1 MDFLSTPLL
10 VTVILG
16 SVGLAIPIIDSLKKE
31 RGANNRL
38 YCGIAVGALI
48 LIISIIII
56 RVLSGEQIPTIEFGK
71 GMLAD
76 DMFGAFFGITLLIV
90 SIMVTVSSWDFM
102 KNKTNP
108 AAYYSLILLSS
119 IGMILIAYST
129 DLVML
134 LVAWELMSIPTYALA
149 AFSKR
154 DPISNEAAIKYFLFG
169 ALSSAIL
176 VFAIG
181 LVYGITGTTN
191 IGQALVS
198 MVNVQKDLIPVS
210 LLALA
215 LFIAGFG
222 FKMGLVPF
230 HMWLPDAYEG
240 APTTIGA
247 LLSAGTKKAGFAAA
261 IRVIILAI
269 FVLHLD
275 WSVLLA
281 IIAIFTMTI
290 GNLGALVQKSVPRI
304 LAYSSIAQAGY
315 IMIGLALAPYNDQ
328 ALAGSLFHI
337 LNHAVMKAAAFIAVA
352 AVAISLTSYSL
363 EKYRGLARR
372 MPLTA
377 IALSISLLALAGV
390 PPLNGFWSKLVLF
403 GSAINSGPEVW
414 WGPYLAIAGVL
425 NSALSL
431 GYYAWIMRKMYMEDS
446 PDTSRV
452 KEPRAISAVLIFAM
466 IFMVGFGIWHADPHP
481 GNISITSNGTIIL
494 YDFGMVGRIDDET
507 RRRLVRLYLGL
518 VDKDPV
524 RTTDVLIELG
534 TLEATVDRRL
544 VERGLEL
551 SIQSLH
557 ARRVRIPFGQKLP
570 IISEFLN
577 LGIVLITCIY
587 IIL

>member
-16 SVGLAIPIIDSLKKE
+16 SVGLAIPIIDSLRKE
-31 RGANNRL
+31 RGAGNKI
-38 YCGIAVGALI
+38 YCGISVGAII
-48 LIISIIII
+48 LIIGIISIRIF
-56 RVLSGEQIPTIEFGK
+56 LGEPIPTIEFGK

-76 DMFGAFFGITLLIV
+76 DMFGAFFAISLLIV
-90 SIMVTVSSWDFM
+90 SIMVTASSWNYM

-176 VFAIG
+176 VVAIG
-181 LVYGITGTTN
+181 LVYGVTGTTN
-191 IGQALVS
+191 IGQAIVS
-198 MVNVQKDLIPVS
+198 MVNVQPDLLPIT
-210 LLALA
+210 LLAVA

-240 APTTIGA
+240 APTPIGA
-247 LLSAGTKKAGFAAA
+247 LLAAGTKKAGFAAA
-261 IRVIILAI
+261 IRVIVLAV

-275 WSVLLA
+275 WSMTLA
-281 IIAIFTMTI
+281 IIAVFTMTL

-315 IMIGLALAPYNDQ
+315 IMIGLALAPYSDQ
-328 ALAGSLFHI
+328 ALGGSLFHI
-337 LNHAVMKAAAFIAVA
+337 INHAVMKSAAFIAVA
-352 AVAISLTSYSL
+352 AVAVTLASYSI
-363 EKYRGLARR
+363 EKYRGLAKR

-403 GSAINSGPEVW
+403 NSAIVTGPEIW

-431 GYYAWIMRKMYMEDS
+431 GYYAWIMRKMYMEEG
-446 PDTSRV
+446 PDMTRV

-466 IFMVGFGIWHADPHP
+466 IFMVGFGIWHAP
-481 GNISITSNGTIIL
+481 IL
-494 YDFGMVGRIDDET
+494 DFATHSVPNLSQ
-507 RRRLVRLYLGL
+507 LVS
-518 VDKDPV
+518 
-524 RTTDVLIELG
+524 VLPS
-534 TLEATVDRRL
+534 V
-544 VERGLEL
+544 
-551 SIQSLH
+551 
-557 ARRVRIPFGQKLP
+557 P
-570 IISEFLN
+570 IK
-577 LGIVLITCIY
+577 
-587 IIL
+587 

>member
-1 MDFLSTPLL
+1 MDFFSTPLL

-16 SVGLAIPIIDSLKKE
+16 SVGLAIPIIDALKKE

-38 YCGIAVGALI
+38 YSGISVGAI
-48 LIISIIII
+48 LLVIGIIIFRI
-56 RVLSGEQIPTIEFGK
+56 LFGESIPTIEFGK
-71 GMLAD
+71 SMLAD
-76 DMFGAFFGITLLIV
+76 DMFGSFFAITLLIV
-90 SIMVTVSSWDFM
+90 SIMVTASSWNYM

-119 IGMILIAYST
+119 IGMILIAYSM

-176 VFAIG
+176 VLAIG
-181 LVYGITGTTN
+181 LVYGVTGTTN
-191 IGQALVS
+191 IGEAIVS
-198 MVNVQKDLIPVS
+198 MVNVQKDLVPVT

-247 LLSAGTKKAGFAAA
+247 LLAAGTKKAGFAAA
-261 IRVIILAI
+261 IRVIVLAT

-275 WSVLLA
+275 WATALA
-281 IIAIFTMTI
+281 VIAVFTMTL

-315 IMIGLALAPYNDQ
+315 IMIGLALAPYSDQ
-328 ALAGSLFHI
+328 ALGGSLFHI
-337 LNHAVMKAAAFIAVA
+337 LNHAVMKSAAFIAVA
-352 AVAISLTSYSL
+352 AVSITLASYSI
-363 EKYRGLARR
+363 EKYRGLAKR
-372 MPLTA
+372 MPITA

-403 GSAINSGPEVW
+403 NAAIVTGPEIW

-431 GYYAWIMRKMYMEDS
+431 GYYAWIMRKMYMEES
-446 PDTSRV
+446 PDTTKV
-452 KEPRAISAVLIFAM
+452 KEPRAMLAVLIFSM
-466 IFMVGFGIWHADPHP
+466 IFMVGFGIWHAP
-481 GNISITSNGTIIL
+481 IL
-494 YDFGMVGRIDDET
+494 DFATNSVPNLSQLTAVLPSFPT
-507 RRRLVRLYLGL
+507 R
-518 VDKDPV
+518 
-524 RTTDVLIELG
+524 
-534 TLEATVDRRL
+534 
-544 VERGLEL
+544 
-551 SIQSLH
+551 
-557 ARRVRIPFGQKLP
+557 
-570 IISEFLN
+570 
-577 LGIVLITCIY
+577 
-587 IIL
+587 

>member
-1 MDFLSTPLL
+1 MDFFSTPLL

-16 SVGLAIPIIDSLKKE
+16 AVGLAIPIIDALKKE

-38 YCGIAVGALI
+38 YCGISVVAII
-48 LIISIIII
+48 LVIGIIIFRI
-56 RVLSGEQIPTIEFGK
+56 LFGESIPTIEFGK
-71 GMLAD
+71 SMLAD
-76 DMFGAFFGITLLIV
+76 DMFGSFFAITLLIV
-90 SIMVTVSSWDFM
+90 SVMVTASSWNYM

-176 VFAIG
+176 VLAIG
-181 LVYGITGTTN
+181 LVYGVTGTTN
-191 IGQALVS
+191 IGEAIVS
-198 MVNVQKDLIPVS
+198 MVNIQKDLVPVT

-247 LLSAGTKKAGFAAA
+247 LLAAGTKKAGFAAA
-261 IRVIILAI
+261 IRVIVLAT

-275 WSVLLA
+275 WATALA
-281 IIAIFTMTI
+281 VIAVFTMTL

-315 IMIGLALAPYNDQ
+315 IMIGLALAPYSDQ
-328 ALAGSLFHI
+328 ALGGSLFHI
-337 LNHAVMKAAAFIAVA
+337 INHAVMKSAAFIAVA
-352 AVAISLTSYSL
+352 AVAVTLTSYSL
-363 EKYRGLARR
+363 EKYRGLAKR

-403 GSAINSGPEVW
+403 NAAITTGPEIW

-431 GYYAWIMRKMYMEDS
+431 GYYAWIMRKMYMEES
-446 PDTSRV
+446 PDKTKV
-452 KEPRAISAVLIFAM
+452 KEPRAMLAVLIFSM
-466 IFMVGFGIWHADPHP
+466 IFMVGFGIWHAP
-481 GNISITSNGTIIL
+481 IL
-494 YDFGMVGRIDDET
+494 EFATNSVPNLSQLT
-507 RRRLVRLYLGL
+507 A
-518 VDKDPV
+518 
-524 RTTDVLIELG
+524 VLP
-534 TLEATVDRRL
+534 
-544 VERGLEL
+544 
-551 SIQSLH
+551 SFH
-557 ARRVRIPFGQKLP
+557 AG
-570 IISEFLN
+570 
-577 LGIVLITCIY
+577 
-587 IIL
+587 

>member
-1 MDFLSTPLL
+1 MDFFSTPLL

-16 SVGLAIPIIDSLKKE
+16 SVGLAIPIIDALKKE

-38 YCGIAVGALI
+38 YSGISVGAI
-48 LIISIIII
+48 LLVIGIIIFKI
-56 RVLSGEQIPTIEFGK
+56 LFGESIPTIEFGK
-71 GMLAD
+71 SMLAD
-76 DMFGAFFGITLLIV
+76 DMFGSFFAITLLIV
-90 SIMVTVSSWDFM
+90 SIMVTASSWNYM

-119 IGMILIAYST
+119 IGMILIAYSM

-176 VFAIG
+176 VLAIG
-181 LVYGITGTTN
+181 LVYGVTGTTN
-191 IGQALVS
+191 IGEAIVS
-198 MVNVQKDLIPVS
+198 MVNVQKDLVPVT

-247 LLSAGTKKAGFAAA
+247 LLAAGTKKAGFAAA
-261 IRVIILAI
+261 IRVIVLAT

-275 WSVLLA
+275 WATALA
-281 IIAIFTMTI
+281 VIAVFTMTL

-315 IMIGLALAPYNDQ
+315 IMIGLALAPYSDQ
-328 ALAGSLFHI
+328 ALGGSLFHI
-337 LNHAVMKAAAFIAVA
+337 LNHAVMKSAAFIAVA
-352 AVAISLTSYSL
+352 AVGITLASYSI
-363 EKYRGLARR
+363 EKYRGLAKR

-403 GSAINSGPEVW
+403 NAAIVTGPEIW

-431 GYYAWIMRKMYMEDS
+431 GYYAWIMRKMYMEES
-446 PDTSRV
+446 PDTTKV
-452 KEPRAISAVLIFAM
+452 KEPRAILAVLIFSM
-466 IFMVGFGIWHADPHP
+466 IFMVGFGIWHAP
-481 GNISITSNGTIIL
+481 IL
-494 YDFGMVGRIDDET
+494 DFATNSVPNLSQLTAVLPPFPT
-507 RRRLVRLYLGL
+507 R
-518 VDKDPV
+518 
-524 RTTDVLIELG
+524 
-534 TLEATVDRRL
+534 
-544 VERGLEL
+544 
-551 SIQSLH
+551 
-557 ARRVRIPFGQKLP
+557 
-570 IISEFLN
+570 
-577 LGIVLITCIY
+577 
-587 IIL
+587 

>member
-1 MDFLSTPLL
+1 MDFFSTPLF

-16 SVGLAIPIIDSLKKE
+16 SVGLAIPIIDALKKE

-38 YCGIAVGALI
+38 YSGISVGAI
-48 LIISIIII
+48 LLVIGIIIFRI
-56 RVLSGEQIPTIEFGK
+56 LFGESIPTIEFGK
-71 GMLAD
+71 SMLAD
-76 DMFGAFFGITLLIV
+76 DMFGSFFAITLLIV
-90 SIMVTVSSWDFM
+90 SIMVTASSWNYM

-119 IGMILIAYST
+119 IGMILIAYSM

-176 VFAIG
+176 VLAIG
-181 LVYGITGTTN
+181 LVYGVTGTTN
-191 IGQALVS
+191 IGEAIVS
-198 MVNVQKDLIPVS
+198 MVNVQKDLVPVT

-247 LLSAGTKKAGFAAA
+247 LLAAGTKKAGFAAA
-261 IRVIILAI
+261 IRVIVLAT

-275 WSVLLA
+275 WATALA
-281 IIAIFTMTI
+281 VIAVFTMTL

-315 IMIGLALAPYNDQ
+315 IMIGLALAPYSDQ
-328 ALAGSLFHI
+328 ALGGSLFHI
-337 LNHAVMKAAAFIAVA
+337 LNHAVMKSAAFIAVA
-352 AVAISLTSYSL
+352 AVGITLASYSI
-363 EKYRGLARR
+363 EKYRGLAKR

-403 GSAINSGPEVW
+403 NAAIVTGPEIW

-431 GYYAWIMRKMYMEDS
+431 GYYAWIMRKMYMEES
-446 PDTSRV
+446 PDTTKV
-452 KEPRAISAVLIFAM
+452 KEPRAMLAVLIFSM
-466 IFMVGFGIWHADPHP
+466 IFMVGFGIWHAP
-481 GNISITSNGTIIL
+481 IL
-494 YDFGMVGRIDDET
+494 DFATNSVPNLSQLTAVLPSFPT
-507 RRRLVRLYLGL
+507 R
-518 VDKDPV
+518 
-524 RTTDVLIELG
+524 
-534 TLEATVDRRL
+534 
-544 VERGLEL
+544 
-551 SIQSLH
+551 
-557 ARRVRIPFGQKLP
+557 
-570 IISEFLN
+570 
-577 LGIVLITCIY
+577 
-587 IIL
+587 

>member
-1 MDFLSTPLL
+1 MDFFSTPLL

-16 SVGLAIPIIDSLKKE
+16 SVGLAIPIIDALKKE

-38 YCGIAVGALI
+38 YSGISVGAI
-48 LIISIIII
+48 LLVIGIIIFKI
-56 RVLSGEQIPTIEFGK
+56 LFGESIPTIEFGK
-71 GMLAD
+71 SMLAD
-76 DMFGAFFGITLLIV
+76 DMFGSFFAITLLIV
-90 SIMVTVSSWDFM
+90 SIMVTASSWNYM

-119 IGMILIAYST
+119 IGMILIAYSM

-176 VFAIG
+176 VLAIG
-181 LVYGITGTTN
+181 LVYGVTGTTN
-191 IGQALVS
+191 IGEAIVS
-198 MVNVQKDLIPVS
+198 MVNVQKDLVPVT

-247 LLSAGTKKAGFAAA
+247 LLAAGTKKAGFAAA
-261 IRVIILAI
+261 IRVIVLAT

-275 WSVLLA
+275 WATALA
-281 IIAIFTMTI
+281 VIAVFTMTL

-315 IMIGLALAPYNDQ
+315 IMIGLALAPYSDQ
-328 ALAGSLFHI
+328 ALGGSLFHI
-337 LNHAVMKAAAFIAVA
+337 LNHAVMKSAAFIAVA
-352 AVAISLTSYSL
+352 AVGITLASYSI
-363 EKYRGLARR
+363 EKYRGLAKR
-372 MPLTA
+372 MPITA

-403 GSAINSGPEVW
+403 NAAIVTGPEIW

-431 GYYAWIMRKMYMEDS
+431 GYYAWIMRKMYMEES
-446 PDTSRV
+446 PDTTKV
-452 KEPRAISAVLIFAM
+452 KEPRAMLAVLIFSM
-466 IFMVGFGIWHADPHP
+466 IFMVGFGIWHAP
-481 GNISITSNGTIIL
+481 IL
-494 YDFGMVGRIDDET
+494 DFATNSVPNLSQLTAVLPPFPT
-507 RRRLVRLYLGL
+507 R
-518 VDKDPV
+518 
-524 RTTDVLIELG
+524 
-534 TLEATVDRRL
+534 
-544 VERGLEL
+544 
-551 SIQSLH
+551 
-557 ARRVRIPFGQKLP
+557 
-570 IISEFLN
+570 
-577 LGIVLITCIY
+577 
-587 IIL
+587 

>member
-1 MDFLSTPLL
+1 MDFFSTPLL

-16 SVGLAIPIIDSLKKE
+16 AVGLAIPIIDALKKE

-38 YCGIAVGALI
+38 YSGISVGALI
-48 LIISIIII
+48 LVIGIIIFRI
-56 RVLSGEQIPTIEFGK
+56 LFGESIPTIEFGK
-71 GMLAD
+71 SMLAD
-76 DMFGAFFGITLLIV
+76 DMFGSFFAITLLIV
-90 SIMVTVSSWDFM
+90 SIMVTASSWNYM

-119 IGMILIAYST
+119 IGMILIAYSM

-176 VFAIG
+176 VLAIG
-181 LVYGITGTTN
+181 LVYGVTGTTN
-191 IGQALVS
+191 IGEAIVS
-198 MVNVQKDLIPVS
+198 MVNIQKDLVPVT

-247 LLSAGTKKAGFAAA
+247 LLAAGTKKAGFAAA
-261 IRVIILAI
+261 IRVIVLAT

-275 WSVLLA
+275 WATALA
-281 IIAIFTMTI
+281 VIAVFTMTL

-315 IMIGLALAPYNDQ
+315 IMIGLALAPYSDQ
-328 ALAGSLFHI
+328 ALGGSLFHI
-337 LNHAVMKAAAFIAVA
+337 LNHAVMKSAAFIAVA
-352 AVAISLTSYSL
+352 AVGITLASYSI
-363 EKYRGLARR
+363 EKYRGLAKR

-403 GSAINSGPEVW
+403 NAAIVTGPEIW

-431 GYYAWIMRKMYMEDS
+431 GYYAWIMRKMYMEES
-446 PDTSRV
+446 PDTTKV
-452 KEPRAISAVLIFAM
+452 KEPRAMLAVLIFSM
-466 IFMVGFGIWHADPHP
+466 IFMVGFGIWHAP
-481 GNISITSNGTIIL
+481 IL
-494 YDFGMVGRIDDET
+494 DFATNSVPNLSQLTAVLPSFPT
-507 RRRLVRLYLGL
+507 R
-518 VDKDPV
+518 
-524 RTTDVLIELG
+524 
-534 TLEATVDRRL
+534 
-544 VERGLEL
+544 
-551 SIQSLH
+551 
-557 ARRVRIPFGQKLP
+557 
-570 IISEFLN
+570 
-577 LGIVLITCIY
+577 
-587 IIL
+587 

>member
-1 MDFLSTPLL
+1 MDFFSTPLL

-16 SVGLAIPIIDSLKKE
+16 SVGLAIPIIDALKKE

-38 YCGIAVGALI
+38 YSGISVGAI
-48 LIISIIII
+48 LLVIGIIIFRI
-56 RVLSGEQIPTIEFGK
+56 LFGESIPTIEFGK
-71 GMLAD
+71 SMLAD
-76 DMFGAFFGITLLIV
+76 DMFGSFFAITLLIV
-90 SIMVTVSSWDFM
+90 SIMVTASSWNYM

-119 IGMILIAYST
+119 IGMILIAYSM

-176 VFAIG
+176 VLAIG
-181 LVYGITGTTN
+181 LVYGVTGTTN
-191 IGQALVS
+191 IGEAIVS
-198 MVNVQKDLIPVS
+198 MVNVQKDLVPVT

-247 LLSAGTKKAGFAAA
+247 LLAAGTKKAGFAAA
-261 IRVIILAI
+261 IRVIVLAT

-275 WSVLLA
+275 WATALA
-281 IIAIFTMTI
+281 VIAVFTMTL

-315 IMIGLALAPYNDQ
+315 IMIGLALAPYSDQ
-328 ALAGSLFHI
+328 ALGGSLFHI
-337 LNHAVMKAAAFIAVA
+337 LNHAVMKSAAFIAVA
-352 AVAISLTSYSL
+352 AVGITLASYSI
-363 EKYRGLARR
+363 EKYRGLAKR

-403 GSAINSGPEVW
+403 NAAIVTGPEIW

-431 GYYAWIMRKMYMEDS
+431 GYYAWIMRKMYMEES
-446 PDTSRV
+446 PDTTKV
-452 KEPRAISAVLIFAM
+452 KEPRAMLAVLIFSM
-466 IFMVGFGIWHADPHP
+466 IFMVGFGIWHAP
-481 GNISITSNGTIIL
+481 IL
-494 YDFGMVGRIDDET
+494 DFATNSVPNLSQLTAVLPSFPT
-507 RRRLVRLYLGL
+507 R
-518 VDKDPV
+518 
-524 RTTDVLIELG
+524 
-534 TLEATVDRRL
+534 
-544 VERGLEL
+544 
-551 SIQSLH
+551 
-557 ARRVRIPFGQKLP
+557 
-570 IISEFLN
+570 
-577 LGIVLITCIY
+577 
-587 IIL
+587 

>member
-1 MDFLSTPLL
+1 MDFFSTPLL

-16 SVGLAIPIIDSLKKE
+16 AVGLAVPIIDALKKE
-31 RGANNRL
+31 RGANNSL
-38 YCGIAVGALI
+38 YCGISVGAII
-48 LIISIIII
+48 LVIGIIIFRI
-56 RVLSGEQIPTIEFGK
+56 LFGESIPTIEFGK
-71 GMLAD
+71 SMLAD
-76 DMFGAFFGITLLIV
+76 DMFGSFFAITLLIV
-90 SIMVTVSSWDFM
+90 SVMVTASSWNYM

-176 VFAIG
+176 VLAIG
-181 LVYGITGTTN
+181 LVYGVTGTTN
-191 IGQALVS
+191 IGEAIVS
-198 MVNVQKDLIPVS
+198 MVNVQKDLVPVTV
-210 LLALA
+210 LAVA

-247 LLSAGTKKAGFAAA
+247 LLAAGTKKAGFAAA
-261 IRVIILAI
+261 IRVIILAT
-269 FVLHLD
+269 FALHLD
-275 WSVLLA
+275 WAAALA
-281 IIAIFTMTI
+281 VIAVFTMTI

-315 IMIGLALAPYNDQ
+315 IMIGLALAPYSDQ
-328 ALAGSLFHI
+328 ALGGSLFHI
-337 LNHAVMKAAAFIAVA
+337 LNHAVMKSAAFIAVA
-352 AVAISLTSYSL
+352 AVSITLASYSI
-363 EKYRGLARR
+363 EKYRGLAKR
-372 MPLTA
+372 MPITA

-403 GSAINSGPEVW
+403 NAAIVTGPEIW

-431 GYYAWIMRKMYMEDS
+431 GYYAWIMRKMYMEES
-446 PDTSRV
+446 PDTTRV
-452 KEPRAISAVLIFAM
+452 KEPRVMLAVLIFSM
-466 IFMVGFGIWHADPHP
+466 IFMVGFGIWHAP
-481 GNISITSNGTIIL
+481 IL
-494 YDFGMVGRIDDET
+494 DFATNSVPNLSQLT
-507 RRRLVRLYLGL
+507 A
-518 VDKDPV
+518 
-524 RTTDVLIELG
+524 VLP
-534 TLEATVDRRL
+534 
-544 VERGLEL
+544 
-551 SIQSLH
+551 S
-557 ARRVRIPFGQKLP
+557 FP
-570 IISEFLN
+570 IR
-577 LGIVLITCIY
+577 
-587 IIL
+587 

>member
-16 SVGLAIPIIDSLKKE
+16 SVGLAIPIIDSLRKE
-31 RGANNRL
+31 RGAGNKL
-38 YCGIAVGALI
+38 YCGISVVAII
-48 LIISIIII
+48 LIIGIIII
-56 RVLSGEQIPTIEFGK
+56 RILSGEPIPTIEFGK

-76 DMFGAFFGITLLIV
+76 DMFGAFFAISLLIV
-90 SIMVTVSSWDFM
+90 SIMVTASSWNYM

-176 VFAIG
+176 VVAIG

-191 IGQALVS
+191 IGQAIISMIDVQQDLVP
-198 MVNVQKDLIPVS
+198 IT

-240 APTTIGA
+240 APTPIGA
-247 LLSAGTKKAGFAAA
+247 LLAAGTKKAGFAAA
-261 IRVIILAI
+261 IRVIVLAV

-275 WSVLLA
+275 WSTTLA
-281 IIAIFTMTI
+281 IIAVFTMTL

-315 IMIGLALAPYNDQ
+315 IMIGLALAPYSDQ
-328 ALAGSLFHI
+328 ALGGSLFHI
-337 LNHAVMKAAAFIAVA
+337 INHAVMKSAAFIAVA
-352 AVAISLTSYSL
+352 AVAVTLASYSI
-363 EKYRGLARR
+363 EKYRGLAKR

-403 GSAINSGPEVW
+403 NSAIVTGPEVW

-446 PDTSRV
+446 PETSRV

-466 IFMVGFGIWHADPHP
+466 IFMVGFGIWHAP
-481 GNISITSNGTIIL
+481 IL
-494 YDFGMVGRIDDET
+494 EFATNSVPNLSQ
-507 RRRLVRLYLGL
+507 LVS
-518 VDKDPV
+518 
-524 RTTDVLIELG
+524 VLPSVPL
-534 TLEATVDRRL
+534 R
-544 VERGLEL
+544 
-551 SIQSLH
+551 
-557 ARRVRIPFGQKLP
+557 
-570 IISEFLN
+570 
-577 LGIVLITCIY
+577 
-587 IIL
+587 

>member
-1 MDFLSTPLL
+1 MDFFSTPLL

-16 SVGLAIPIIDSLKKE
+16 SVGLAIPIIDALKKE

-38 YCGIAVGALI
+38 YSGISVGAI
-48 LIISIIII
+48 LLVIGIIIFRI
-56 RVLSGEQIPTIEFGK
+56 LFGESIPTIEFGK
-71 GMLAD
+71 SMLAD
-76 DMFGAFFGITLLIV
+76 DMFGSFFAITLLIV
-90 SIMVTVSSWDFM
+90 SIMVTASSWNYM

-119 IGMILIAYST
+119 IGMILIAYSM

-176 VFAIG
+176 VLAIG
-181 LVYGITGTTN
+181 LVYGVTGTTN
-191 IGQALVS
+191 IGEAIVS
-198 MVNVQKDLIPVS
+198 MVNVQKDLVPVT

-247 LLSAGTKKAGFAAA
+247 LLAAGTKKAGFAAA
-261 IRVIILAI
+261 IRVIVLAT

-275 WSVLLA
+275 WATALA
-281 IIAIFTMTI
+281 VIAVFTMTL

-315 IMIGLALAPYNDQ
+315 IMIGLALAPYSDQ
-328 ALAGSLFHI
+328 ALGGSLFHI
-337 LNHAVMKAAAFIAVA
+337 LNHAVMKSAAFIAVA
-352 AVAISLTSYSL
+352 AVGITLASYSI
-363 EKYRGLARR
+363 EKYRGLAKR

-403 GSAINSGPEVW
+403 NAAIVTGPEIW

-431 GYYAWIMRKMYMEDS
+431 GYYAWIMRKMYMEES
-446 PDTSRV
+446 PDTTKV
-452 KEPRAISAVLIFAM
+452 KEPRAMLAVLIFSM
-466 IFMVGFGIWHADPHP
+466 IFMVGFGIWHAP
-481 GNISITSNGTIIL
+481 IL
-494 YDFGMVGRIDDET
+494 DFATNSVPNLSQLTAVLPPFPT
-507 RRRLVRLYLGL
+507 R
-518 VDKDPV
+518 
-524 RTTDVLIELG
+524 
-534 TLEATVDRRL
+534 
-544 VERGLEL
+544 
-551 SIQSLH
+551 
-557 ARRVRIPFGQKLP
+557 
-570 IISEFLN
+570 
-577 LGIVLITCIY
+577 
-587 IIL
+587 

>member
-16 SVGLAIPIIDSLKKE
+16 SVGLAIPIIDSLRKE
-31 RGANNRL
+31 RGAGNKL
-38 YCGIAVGALI
+38 YCGISVGALI
-48 LIISIIII
+48 LIIGIIII
-56 RVLSGEQIPTIEFGK
+56 RILSGEPVPTIEFGK
-71 GMLAD
+71 GVLAD
-76 DMFGAFFGITLLIV
+76 DMFGAFFAISLLIV
-90 SIMVTVSSWDFM
+90 SIMVTASSWNYM

-176 VFAIG
+176 VVAIG

-191 IGQALVS
+191 IGQAIIS
-198 MVNVQKDLIPVS
+198 MVNVQQDLVPIT

-240 APTTIGA
+240 APTPIGA
-247 LLSAGTKKAGFAAA
+247 LLAAGTKKAGFAAA
-261 IRVIILAI
+261 IRVIVLAV

-275 WSVLLA
+275 WSMTLA
-281 IIAIFTMTI
+281 IIAVFTMTL

-315 IMIGLALAPYNDQ
+315 IMIGLALAPYSDQ
-328 ALAGSLFHI
+328 ALGGSLFHI
-337 LNHAVMKAAAFIAVA
+337 INHAVMKSAAFIAVA
-352 AVAISLTSYSL
+352 AVAITLASYSI
-363 EKYRGLARR
+363 EKYRGLAKR

-403 GSAINSGPEVW
+403 NSAIVTGPDVW

-431 GYYAWIMRKMYMEDS
+431 GYYAWIMRKMFMEDS
-446 PDTSRV
+446 PETSRV

-466 IFMVGFGIWHADPHP
+466 IFMVGFGIWHAP
-481 GNISITSNGTIIL
+481 IL
-494 YDFGMVGRIDDET
+494 EFATNSVPNLSQ
-507 RRRLVRLYLGL
+507 LVS
-518 VDKDPV
+518 
-524 RTTDVLIELG
+524 VLPSVPL
-534 TLEATVDRRL
+534 
-544 VERGLEL
+544 
-551 SIQSLH
+551 
-557 ARRVRIPFGQKLP
+557 K
-570 IISEFLN
+570 
-577 LGIVLITCIY
+577 
-587 IIL
+587 

>member
-1 MDFLSTPLL
+1 MDFFSTPLL

-16 SVGLAIPIIDSLKKE
+16 AVGLAIPIIDALKKE
-31 RGANNRL
+31 RGANNSL
-38 YCGIAVGALI
+38 YCGISVGAII
-48 LIISIIII
+48 LVIGIIIFRI
-56 RVLSGEQIPTIEFGK
+56 LFGESIPTIEFGK
-71 GMLAD
+71 SMLAD
-76 DMFGAFFGITLLIV
+76 DMFGSFFAITLLIV
-90 SIMVTVSSWDFM
+90 SVMVTASSWNYM

-176 VFAIG
+176 VLAIG
-181 LVYGITGTTN
+181 LVYGVTGTTN
-191 IGQALVS
+191 IGEAIVS
-198 MVNVQKDLIPVS
+198 MVNVQKDLVPVT
-210 LLALA
+210 LLAVA

-247 LLSAGTKKAGFAAA
+247 LLAAGTKKAGFAAA
-261 IRVIILAI
+261 IRVIVLAT
-269 FVLHLD
+269 FALHLD
-275 WSVLLA
+275 WAAALA
-281 IIAIFTMTI
+281 VIAVFTMTL
-290 GNLGALVQKSVPRI
+290 GNLAALVQKSVPRI

-315 IMIGLALAPYNDQ
+315 IMIGLALAPYSDQ

-337 LNHAVMKAAAFIAVA
+337 LNHAVMKSAAFIAAA
-352 AVAISLTSYSL
+352 AVSITLASYSI
-363 EKYRGLARR
+363 EKYRGLAKR
-372 MPLTA
+372 MPITA

-403 GSAINSGPEVW
+403 NAAIETGPEIW

-431 GYYAWIMRKMYMEDS
+431 GYYAWIMRKMYMEES
-446 PDTSRV
+446 PDTTKV
-452 KEPRAISAVLIFAM
+452 KEPRAMLAVLIFSM
-466 IFMVGFGIWHADPHP
+466 IFMVGFGIWHAP
-481 GNISITSNGTIIL
+481 IL
-494 YDFGMVGRIDDET
+494 DFATNSVPNLSQLTAVLPSFPT
-507 RRRLVRLYLGL
+507 R
-518 VDKDPV
+518 
-524 RTTDVLIELG
+524 
-534 TLEATVDRRL
+534 
-544 VERGLEL
+544 
-551 SIQSLH
+551 
-557 ARRVRIPFGQKLP
+557 
-570 IISEFLN
+570 
-577 LGIVLITCIY
+577 
-587 IIL
+587 